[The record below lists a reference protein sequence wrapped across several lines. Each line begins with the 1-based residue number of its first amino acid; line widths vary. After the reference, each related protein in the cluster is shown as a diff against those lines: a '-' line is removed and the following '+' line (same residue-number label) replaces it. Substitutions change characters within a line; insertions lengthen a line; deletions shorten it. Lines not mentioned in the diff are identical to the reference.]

1 AAHTEYLHT
10 TTPLV
15 SLDYPRV
22 PPDLPSF
29 PPRRSSDLRRA
40 LGDRRATHV
49 ARLSCAPVHEPHDPG
64 ARVEPVPHGPLHEP
78 ARREEQALEVLDVAD
93 RGPRV
98 EPLREQRL
106 RGVDRP
112 DARDEVLV

>member
-78 ARREEQALEVLDVAD
+78 ARREEQRSEEHTSELQSREKLVCRLLLEKKNKESV
-93 RGPRV
+93 RKR
-98 EPLREQRL
+98 
-106 RGVDRP
+106 RP
-112 DARDEVLV
+112 SV